1 VSYASEV
8 CRSRKFGFKVAD
20 MEHPVFVA
28 LMEDEGGKR
37 FVNLHHIVVLEAK
50 DKGISLGLSDGSRVS
65 VTGRGAVELFKFIA
79 ERSIAPD
86 GTPLAG
92 LLNENESDSVQ

>member
-1 VSYASEV
+1 M
-8 CRSRKFGFKVAD
+8 D
-20 MEHPVFVA
+20 HPTFVA
-28 LMEDEGGKR
+28 LMDEEGGKR
-37 FVNLHHIVVLEAK
+37 FVNLAHIVVLEAK
-50 DKGISLGLSDGSRVS
+50 EKGISLGLSDGSHVS

-92 LLNENESDSVQ
+92 LLNEGESESVQ

>member
-1 VSYASEV
+1 M
-8 CRSRKFGFKVAD
+8 
-20 MEHPVFVA
+20 MEHPTFVA
-28 LMEDEGGKR
+28 LMDDEGGKR
-37 FVNLHHIVVLEAK
+37 FVNLNHIVVLEAK

-92 LLNENESDSVQ
+92 LLSESDSESVQ

>member
-1 VSYASEV
+1 
-8 CRSRKFGFKVAD
+8 
-20 MEHPVFVA
+20 MEYPTFIA
-28 LMEDEGGKR
+28 LMDEEGGKR
-37 FVNLHHIVVLEAK
+37 FVNLHHIVVLEARE
-50 DKGISLGLSDGSRVS
+50 KGISLGLSDGSRVS

-92 LLNENESDSVQ
+92 LLSENEPDSEQ

>member
-1 VSYASEV
+1 
-8 CRSRKFGFKVAD
+8 
-20 MEHPVFVA
+20 MQTPTFVA
-28 LMEDEGGKR
+28 LMDEEGGKR
-37 FVNLHHIVVLEAK
+37 FVNLQHIVILEAQE
-50 DKGISLGLSDGSRVS
+50 KGISLGLSDGSRVS

-92 LLNENESDSVQ
+92 LLNDDDSESIQ